1 MRTRYALSGR
11 PRDAGRST
19 DPTFTFTAQIKRTQE
34 ENDMTQTIKRI
45 LGPDLEQYDGVHRI
59 KIYLLRLLFVLMFL
73 FLGRDAW
80 THVLDHQGAWDPDQ
94 AVAWCVW
101 ASFSLL
107 ALLGIFRP
115 LKMLPL
121 VMLEIAY
128 KVLWLIVVAYP
139 LWSEHQ
145 LADSPRA
152 EHLTYVFLLVVL
164 PIVAM
169 PWKYAFNH
177 YVRGRTESRS
187 EQRTALI

>member
-1 MRTRYALSGR
+1 MTTPTIDCTHERIHMSRTIRRL
-11 PRDAGRST
+11 
-19 DPTFTFTAQIKRTQE
+19 
-34 ENDMTQTIKRI
+34 
-45 LGPDLEQYDGVHRI
+45 LGPDFEHYDGVYRI
-59 KIYLLRLLFVLMFL
+59 NIYLLRVLFVLMFL

-80 THVLDHQGAWDPDQ
+80 THVLNHQGPWDPDQ

-101 ASFSLL
+101 ASFSVL

-121 VMLEIAY
+121 VMLEIVY

-139 LWSEHQ
+139 LWSTNQ
-145 LADSPRA
+145 LAGSPRA

-169 PWKYAFNH
+169 PWKYAFDH
-177 YVRGRTESRS
+177 YVRGRNEPGIK
-187 EQRTALI
+187 EQHALK

>member
-1 MRTRYALSGR
+1 MSDTHAPAGGNHDEGCSGQPTSSKTPRINSKLEEVHVSLSVR
-11 PRDAGRST
+11 
-19 DPTFTFTAQIKRTQE
+19 
-34 ENDMTQTIKRI
+34 RI
-45 LGPDLEQYDGVHRI
+45 LGPDFERYEGVRRI
-59 KIYLLRLLFVLMFL
+59 NIYLLRVLFVLMFL

-80 THVLDHQGAWDPDQ
+80 THVLSHRGPWDPDQ

-101 ASFSLL
+101 ASFSVL

-121 VMLEIAY
+121 VMLEIVY

-139 LWSEHQ
+139 LWSTNQ

-169 PWKYAFNH
+169 PWKYAFDH
-177 YVRGRTESRS
+177 YIRGRNEPSIK
-187 EQRTALI
+187 QRNALT